1 MQLSY
6 NGQLIFDL
14 LRGLNR
20 ISRSIKA
27 KRAKAAIVP
36 WVLNLSRQQLA
47 HCFWEISQCE
57 HWITVKDIL
66 LLHYVT
72 SSCCPGNRYTPLIIF
87 FNQIGR
93 PQVSEGTTQSISYDF
108 ELTPDVYKLKYYEKE
123 LINSLYVSLN
133 LSGSKGGDFSLEN
146 SIDLMDLMDFISDK
160 NCFTRKPILFKG
172 QLIVP
177 WLQEM
182 PKFTVGQY
190 VVALIEKQLWSEHL
204 RRADMTP
211 ANRPFSSQYEINC
224 LSKEKT
230 EIEKQKRSRSDK
242 ESGRHIITKA
252 LESFHHPQDSGSKI
266 PEVLVI
272 HSQKIKKMN
281 MYSNFGDSINHELV
295 GSFLDILKSKD
306 NEKLFYMIGA
316 THKRSNKVNSTKSMN
331 FFKLCPEASK
341 LWIICYLLDEQSMP
355 CRIPSLCK
363 VKRKT
368 VIDLKSVKIKSVE
381 STVPIDISHKVLED
395 STNYSY
401 RDFNCNTFHNNNI
414 NSSKKV
420 KNMKNVNENVKKG
433 EIVANNDEYDNDI
446 NIHTVIT
453 SIANSIMTIPLKY
466 SLTPHHELK
475 AILCKRLLTIG
486 ANCIANEL
494 IDDENMEK
502 SSTNNKK
509 TNNKKKKKNSKI
521 KNNKI
526 ADLPLRSQN
535 LAEKGGNE
543 MIHVDERAKHYA
555 GNAAKNNDND
565 KYRSNVDN
573 NNNNDDDDD
582 DDDDKNSEDV
592 SNNIDCASSLLLPTI
607 SSSIK
612 VCQELIES
620 DPSMNSNAPVAAAYA
635 HAKAP
640 TNAAYA
646 PANAAYAPAGAH
658 AKAPA
663 NVAYATA
670 ANARAKA
677 LANVAKAHGKAPA
690 NANTDNANTHTRN
703 ANAAHAGNANAAHT
717 GNANAAHANAAHA
730 GNANAA
736 HAGNANAHAASASPS
751 SSSSSLNLTRLSHC
765 PPNSDQ
771 LANPSFRLVYPSH
784 INAVCEVGS
793 NKDNR
798 EEIKRKIGNIC
809 NTDSNIEEKTGKS
822 DEEYPYYKRSS
833 SPHERKDSQEDS
845 MQLNSEDSWGDE
857 NLFSQF
863 NTYQKD
869 KNIAELKNY
878 NMEQFDRP
886 QSGIGIAGEIGKI
899 ERETTKTIP
908 DLHGY
913 KNEKNGKDKDKTFE
927 KEVEEVVNQRVEIK
941 GDVIEEN
948 KSEVFG
954 RWAFDDDPGTS
965 RLFEIVCCY

>member
-57 HWITVKDIL
+57 HWVTVKDIL

-87 FNQIGR
+87 LNQNGR

-123 LINSLYVSLN
+123 LINSLYVSLK
-133 LSGSKGGDFSLEN
+133 LSGSKGGDFFLEN

-182 PKFTVGQY
+182 PKFTIGQY
-190 VVALIEKQLWSEHL
+190 IVALIEKQLWSEYL
-204 RRADMTP
+204 RTADMTP
-211 ANRPFSSQYEINC
+211 ASRPFSSQYEINC
-224 LSKEKT
+224 LSKENT
-230 EIEKQKRSRSDK
+230 EIEKQRRSRSDK
-242 ESGRHIITKA
+242 ESGRNIIMKA
-252 LESFHHPQDSGSKI
+252 LESFHHPQDSVSKI

-272 HSQKIKKMN
+272 QSQKIKKMN
-281 MYSNFGDSINHELV
+281 VYSNFGDSINHELV

-316 THKRSNKVNSTKSMN
+316 THKRSNNVNSTKSMN

-341 LWIICYLLDEQSMP
+341 LWIICYLLDEQSIP

-363 VKRKT
+363 VKRKI
-368 VIDLKSVKIKSVE
+368 VIERKSVTIKSVE
-381 STVPIDISHKVLED
+381 SSVPIDISHEDLED
-395 STNYSY
+395 STNNSH
-401 RDFNCNTFHNNNI
+401 RDFNGNTFHNNI
-414 NSSKKV
+414 SDIKKKV
-420 KNMKNVNENVKKG
+420 KNMKNVNENEKKD
-433 EIVANNDEYDNDI
+433 ENVANNDEYNNDI
-446 NIHTVIT
+446 NIHKVIT

-494 IDDENMEK
+494 IDDVKMEK
-502 SSTNNKK
+502 SSTSNKK
-509 TNNKKKKKNSKI
+509 TNSKKKKKNSKI

-526 ADLPLRSQN
+526 TDFPLRSHN
-535 LAEKGGNE
+535 LAEEGGNE
-543 MIHVDERAKHYA
+543 KIDIDERAIHYA
-555 GNAAKNNDND
+555 GNAAKNNGNN
-565 KYRSNVDN
+565 KYKSNVDN
-573 NNNNDDDDD
+573 NNNNNND

-592 SNNIDCASSLLLPTI
+592 SNTIDCASALLLPSI
-607 SSSIK
+607 SSSIT
-612 VCQELIES
+612 VCQQLIES
-620 DPSMNSNAPVAAAYA
+620 DRSMNSNAPVAAAYSPADAANAPAKA
-635 HAKAP
+635 HANAAYATNKAH

-646 PANAAYAPAGAH
+646 PNNAH
-658 AKAPA
+658 AKAHANAVYAPA
-663 NVAYATA
+663 NTNANAYAKAPDNA
-670 ANARAKA
+670 AN
-677 LANVAKAHGKAPA
+677 APA
-690 NANTDNANTHTRN
+690 NAANAKAAN
-703 ANAAHAGNANAAHT
+703 ANAANAKAANANAV
-717 GNANAAHANAAHA
+717 
-730 GNANAA
+730 
-736 HAGNANAHAASASPS
+736 AASASPS
-751 SSSSSLNLTRLSHC
+751 PSSSSLNLTPLSHC
-765 PPNSDQ
+765 PPDSDQ
-771 LANPSFRLVYPSH
+771 LANPLFRLVYPSH
-784 INAVCEVGS
+784 INAVCVAGS
-793 NKDNR
+793 NNDNR
-798 EEIKRKIGNIC
+798 EGIERKIENIC
-809 NTDSNIEEKTGKS
+809 NTDSNIEEKTGKHG
-822 DEEYPYYKRSS
+822 DEYPYYKRSS
-833 SPHERKDSQEDS
+833 LPHERNDSLEVS
-845 MQLNSEDSWGDE
+845 IKLNSQDSWSDE
-857 NLFSQF
+857 NVFSQF

-886 QSGIGIAGEIGKI
+886 QSGSGIAGSINEI
-899 ERETTKTIP
+899 ERKTTKTIP
-908 DLHGY
+908 HLHEY
-913 KNEKNGKDKDKTFE
+913 KNEKKGTDKAVE
-927 KEVEEVVNQRVEIK
+927 KEVEEAVNQRVEIN

-965 RLFEIVCCY
+965 QLFEIICCYQYH